1 VADYLWDNI
10 FRKDAKEKE
19 LITRLK
25 ENFLFELLSNKE
37 LSFIEQIVHVRTYR
51 ANEVI
56 FRQGEAG
63 VGMYIIKK
71 GNVDIYSAEN
81 IPGQENQNETKV
93 TSLSEGD
100 FFGEISLVEAGS
112 RRTATAATS
121 TETELIGFFRPD
133 LIELLERNPNI
144 GAKVVFRLA
153 EVLGRRLAETT
164 DKISLIKQELLRIS
178 EKKRRKKDVQQ
189 SNSDS

>member
-1 VADYLWDNI
+1 MADYLWDNI

-100 FFGEISLVEAGS
+100 FFG
-112 RRTATAATS
+112 
-121 TETELIGFFRPD
+121 
-133 LIELLERNPNI
+133 
-144 GAKVVFRLA
+144 
-153 EVLGRRLAETT
+153 
-164 DKISLIKQELLRIS
+164 QECFPLNRYLHFLF
-178 EKKRRKKDVQQ
+178 
-189 SNSDS
+189 